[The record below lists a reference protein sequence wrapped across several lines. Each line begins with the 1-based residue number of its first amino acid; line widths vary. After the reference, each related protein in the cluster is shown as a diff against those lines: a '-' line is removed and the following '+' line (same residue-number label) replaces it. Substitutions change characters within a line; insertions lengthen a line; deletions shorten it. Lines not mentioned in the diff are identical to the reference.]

1 MLGALK
7 KLFSEIVG
15 ADEPPPQGDE
25 RRLAAA
31 ALLVHVASVD
41 GVIGESENARLL
53 DLLQARFGLNAANA
67 RALAKAATQRDRE
80 AVDLYG
86 FTRVLKQKL
95 DEAERRDMID
105 MMWSLAYADG
115 VAHEFEENVIWRAAE
130 LLGVSPRD
138 RIASRQRAAREHLGE
153 GE

>member
-1 MLGALK
+1 MLGALRR
-7 KLFSEIVG
+7 LFAEVLG
-15 ADEPPPQGDE
+15 ADEPAPEGDE

-41 GVIGESENARLL
+41 GVIGENENARLL
-53 DLLQARFGLNAANA
+53 ELLQTRFGLSASNA
-67 RALAKAATQRDRE
+67 RALAQAATQRDHE

-105 MMWSLAYADG
+105 MMWNVAYADG

-130 LLGVSPRD
+130 LLGVPPRD
-138 RIASRQRAAREHLGE
+138 RIASRQRAAREHLEPGA
-153 GE
+153 

>member
-1 MLGALK
+1 MLGALR
-7 KLFSEIVG
+7 KLFVEVVG
-15 ADEPPPQGDE
+15 AAESAPEGDE

-53 DLLQARFGLNAANA
+53 ELLQTHFGLSAANA
-67 RALAKAATQRDRE
+67 RALAQAATQRDRE

-105 MMWSLAYADG
+105 MMWNVAYADG

-138 RIASRQRAAREHLGE
+138 RIASRQRAAREHLEPGA
-153 GE
+153 